1 MPQADHIRLLPPEV
15 ARQIAAGEV
24 VSRPL
29 DVLRELLENALD
41 AGATRLDI
49 EVEGGGLGR
58 MAVRDNGRGIPAD
71 EVSLAPL
78 RHATSKLEGGRL
90 DEVATLGFRGEALWA
105 AAQAGTLTL
114 LTRPAGQVG
123 AALLT
128 AHGDAV
134 EVSRASA
141 PAGTSAAVQN
151 LFAAMPA
158 RRQAQAPAA
167 AEVREMTALL
177 GRYVL
182 HHPELHW
189 RFSVDGELRLTHAP
203 GDFRSAV
210 ATVYGPVSAN
220 RVLSLEAPGIA
231 GAVSRPE
238 LTRARRD
245 RLHFAVNGRPV
256 QAPPEL
262 EQAVLDGYAE
272 LLPPG
277 AAPLAVL
284 NLSVPPAAHNPNIH
298 PSKQQVAL
306 ADLPQL
312 AAQVRGA
319 VAAALAGVPHVRAL
333 PDLRAL
339 QESGLPDPASA
350 PEAAET
356 APGQAQG
363 GKGTFPDMRL
373 LGVYAQ
379 LYLLAEAEGDLWVID
394 GHAAHE
400 RVLYEQLQRGV
411 AELPPFELPAPELLQ
426 LTPEQAARL
435 EERAAALAGWGL
447 VIEPFGAGPVGGRL
461 ARLRSLPAALAA
473 LPVADLHAR
482 VVELALGDSD
492 EDVQRTLLAR
502 LACLPALKAG
512 RLDEQ
517 NGAEVLAGLSRCA
530 QPWACPHGRPTVMR
544 LSERDL
550 AHTFGRRS
558 ARDIARGRD
567 AAEQEQGH
575 QGQE

>member
-1 MPQADHIRLLPPEV
+1 MTDAPHIRLLPPEV

-58 MAVRDNGRGIPAD
+58 VAVRDNGRGIPAE
-71 EVSLAPL
+71 EVGLAPL
-78 RHATSKLEGGRL
+78 RHATSKLDAGLEQVL
-90 DEVATLGFRGEALWA
+90 TLGFRGEALWA

-114 LTRPAGQVG
+114 LTRPAAQVG
-123 AALLT
+123 ATLLT

-134 EVSRASA
+134 EVARASA
-141 PAGTSAAVQN
+141 PAGTTAAVGH

-158 RRQAQAPAA
+158 RLRAQAPAA
-167 AEVREMTALL
+167 AEVREMVTLL

-182 HHPELHW
+182 HHPQLSW
-189 RFSVDGELRLTHAP
+189 RLTVDSEVRLSHAP
-203 GDFRSAV
+203 GDFRGGV

-220 RVLSLEAPGIA
+220 RVLPLEAA
-231 GAVSRPE
+231 GLAGVISRPE

-256 QAPPEL
+256 QPPAEL
-262 EQAVLDGYAE
+262 EEAVLAGYGE

-277 AAPLAVL
+277 TAPLCVL
-284 NLSVPPAAHNPNIH
+284 NLSVPPAEHNPNIH
-298 PSKQQVAL
+298 PSKQLVAL
-306 ADLPQL
+306 AELPAL
-312 AAQVRGA
+312 AERVRAA
-319 VAAALAGVPHVRAL
+319 VAQALAGVPHVRAL
-333 PDLRAL
+333 PDLRVPA
-339 QESGLPDPASA
+339 ESTAAPDSVQPR
-350 PEAAET
+350 
-356 APGQAQG
+356 QG
-363 GKGTFPDMRL
+363 AFPHMRL
-373 LGVYAQ
+373 LGVYQ
-379 LYLLAEAEGDLWVID
+379 ELYLLAESEGDLWVID

-400 RVLYEQLQRGV
+400 RALYERLQRGV
-411 AELPPFELPAPELLQ
+411 AELPPFELPAPELLH

-435 EERAAALAGWGL
+435 DDRAAALAAWGL

-461 ARLRSLPAALAA
+461 ARLRSLPASLAA
-473 LPVADLHAR
+473 LPVADLNAH
-482 VVELALGDSD
+482 VVYIALGETDD
-492 EDVQRTLLAR
+492 PQRELLAR

-517 NGAEVLAGLSRCA
+517 NGAEVLALLAQCA
-530 QPWACPHGRPTVMR
+530 QPWACPHGRPTTLR

-550 AHTFGRRS
+550 AHSFGRRGV
-558 ARDIARGRD
+558 RDVARGRD
-567 AAEQEQGH
+567 AAG
-575 QGQE
+575 